1 MGLYFDANALVK
13 LYKSESGSATMRDI
27 FGRPEFAGGL
37 FVSEFVALEVVAALA
52 KARRSGVLSRKAHRR
67 AVREFWTDYPA
78 VFNVLTV
85 DSFLVDQ
92 ALRLGQEHW
101 RSAAGAGDLL
111 HLASVLH
118 LSAFVPNDRFFLVTS
133 DGALKALSARAGVLV
148 FDPETAS
155 VRDLDPPLFG

>member
-1 MGLYFDANALVK
+1 MALYFDANALVK
-13 LYKSESGSATMRDI
+13 LYKSEAGSATMRGI
-27 FGRPEFAGGL
+27 FGHPGSAGGL
-37 FVSEFVALEVVAALA
+37 FVSEFVALEVVAALG
-52 KARRSGVLSRKAHRR
+52 KARRSGTLSRKAHRQ

-85 DSFLVDQ
+85 DSPLIDR
-92 ALRLGQEHW
+92 ALRLSQDHW

-118 LSAFVPNDRFFLVTS
+118 LSDYVPNDRFVLVTS
-133 DGALKALSARAGVLV
+133 DGALKSLADRAGVLV
-148 FDPETAS
+148 FDPETGS